1 MKNNIVSGEGEGD
14 LLSPIVKGKCFWEL
28 IDKLRQNCWPK
39 CFCIKC
45 ETKQHT
51 FVTFA
56 ALVENRDFKIGH
68 YGRLG
73 RVDRCHVMQN
83 TCDLLPSS
91 FWDGMFSPGFS
102 S

>member
-1 MKNNIVSGEGEGD
+1 M
-14 LLSPIVKGKCFWEL
+14 LSPIVKGMCIWEI

-56 ALVENRDFKIGH
+56 ALFENYQIRDPLKHSVQRKACWVALRAGEFGH
-68 YGRLG
+68 C
-73 RVDRCHVMQN
+73 VSEFC
-83 TCDLLPSS
+83 S
-91 FWDGMFSPGFS
+91 
-102 S
+102 